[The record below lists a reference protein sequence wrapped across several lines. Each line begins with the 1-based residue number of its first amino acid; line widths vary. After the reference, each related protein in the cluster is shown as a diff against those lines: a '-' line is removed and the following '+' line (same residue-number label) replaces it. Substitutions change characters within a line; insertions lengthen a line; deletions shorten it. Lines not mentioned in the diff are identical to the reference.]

1 MPAVDE
7 RLVRR
12 AADGDRYALEAVV
25 RAVQDDLYRL
35 ALRMLWHPAD
45 AEDATQEILV
55 RLVTR
60 LDAFRGEAA
69 FTTWAYRVAVNHLL
83 TTRRRR
89 AERAALSFDEFAA
102 DLAGGRDRAYAA
114 PGVDDALL
122 EEEVK
127 VGCTQAML
135 LCLDRGHRAAYIVG
149 EVFDLPSGDAAWILD
164 LTPAAYRKRLSR
176 ARERIRAFMEGQCGL
191 VRPENPCRCR
201 RRIGTAIATGRVDP
215 DHLLFART
223 GGAVR
228 RGIAEMEGLHA
239 SAAVFRSHPETRA
252 PDALARRVLDI
263 LADDRLS
270 LLDDRCSER
279 GNAPID
285 SA

>member
-1 MPAVDE
+1 MPAVDD

-12 AADGDRYALEAVV
+12 AADGDGAALEAVL

-55 RLVTR
+55 RLATR
-60 LDAFRGEAA
+60 LGSFRGEAA
-69 FTTWAYRVAVNHLL
+69 FGTWAYRVAVNHLL

-89 AERAALSFDEFAA
+89 AERAALSFEEFGV
-102 DLAGGRDRAYAA
+102 DLASGLDRAYAA
-114 PGVDDALL
+114 PEVDEALL

-135 LCLDRGHRAAYIVG
+135 LCLDRGHRAAYILG
-149 EVFDLPSGDAAWILD
+149 EVFELPSAEAAWVLE
-164 LTPAAYRKRLSR
+164 LEPAAYRKRLSR
-176 ARERIRAFMEGQCGL
+176 ARDRVRSFMEGHCGL

-215 DHLLFART
+215 EGLLFARPD
-223 GGAVR
+223 AVR
-228 RGIAEMEGLHA
+228 RGVAEMEGLHA
-239 SAAVFRSHPETRA
+239 SAAVLRSHPDTRA
-252 PDALARRVLDI
+252 PEAMARRVLD
-263 LADDRLS
+263 LVHGDRLS
-270 LLDDRCSER
+270 LLADRCSP
-279 GNAPID
+279 GATAPID
-285 SA
+285 TA